1 LRTYIGR
8 TLDFLATTSS
18 VNDTELGFILGN
30 RDEANNQSGTSFMAV
45 TLTINGETRHLGGSV
60 SVTVLLTGMGLD
72 PVKIAVERN
81 HEIVPRSQYNE
92 TVVEDGDKLEIVQF
106 IGGGNEREQPSPPV
120 DKPLVIAGRT
130 FKSRLIIGTGKYKT
144 YAQNAAALKASGAEM
159 VTVAVRRVN
168 LLDPNQERL
177 VDFIDPRKYTYLP
190 NTAGCF
196 TGEDAVRTLRL
207 AREAGG
213 WTLVKLEVLGDK
225 KTLYPNMVET
235 LRATEL
241 LLKEGFEVMV
251 YCSDDPLMAKRLE
264 ELGACAIMPLAAPI
278 GSGLGVQNPVGIR
291 MIVEEAKVPVI
302 VDAGVG
308 TASDA
313 AVAMELGCDA
323 VLMNTAI
330 AEAKHPVIMARAMR
344 HAVEAGRLAYLA
356 GRMAK
361 KRYADPSSPL
371 AGLI

>member
-1 LRTYIGR
+1 M
-8 TLDFLATTSS
+8 TL
-18 VNDTELGFILGN
+18 NI
-30 RDEANNQSGTSFMAV
+30 
-45 TLTINGETRHLGGSV
+45 TLNGEARQFPAALSV
-60 SVTVLLTGMGLD
+60 RDLLTALGQD
-72 PVKIAVERN
+72 PAKVAVERN
-81 HEIVPRSQYNE
+81 LEIVPRSAYASIMVGE
-92 TVVEDGDKLEIVQF
+92 GDRLEIVHF
-106 IGGGNEREQPSPPV
+106 IGGGNAPVETPPL
-120 DKPLVIAGRT
+120 DKPLVIAGKT
-130 FKSRLIIGTGKYKT
+130 YKSRLIIGTGKYKT
-144 YAQNAAALKASGAEM
+144 YEENARALEASGAEI

-168 LLDPNQERL
+168 LTDPNQPKL
-177 VDFIDPRKYTYLP
+177 IDFIDPKKVTYLP

-213 WTLVKLEVLGDK
+213 WSLVKLEVLGDK
-225 KTLYPNMVET
+225 KTLYPNMIET

-241 LLKEGFEVMV
+241 LIKEDFQVMV

-264 ELGACAIMPLAAPI
+264 EMGASAIMPLAAPI

-291 MIVEEAKVPVI
+291 MIIEEAKVPVI

-313 AVAMELGCDA
+313 AIAMELGCDA

-330 AEAKHPVIMARAMR
+330 AEAKNPVMMASAMR

-356 GRMAK
+356 GRMPK

>member
-1 LRTYIGR
+1 M
-8 TLDFLATTSS
+8 
-18 VNDTELGFILGN
+18 
-30 RDEANNQSGTSFMAV
+30 QV
-45 TLTINGETRHLGGSV
+45 TLNGEARQLDEGV
-60 SVTVLLTGMGLD
+60 SVRGLLVGLGLD
-72 PVKIAVERN
+72 PAKIAVERN
-81 HEIVPRSQYNE
+81 LQIVPRSTYDQVALAE
-92 TVVEDGDKLEIVQF
+92 GDRLEIVHF
-106 IGGGNEREQPSPPV
+106 IGGGNAPV
-120 DKPLVIAGRT
+120 EVPIEDKPLVIAGRT
-130 FKSRLIIGTGKYKT
+130 FQSRLIIGTGKYKS
-144 YAQNAAALKASGAEM
+144 YAENAAALAASGAQI

-168 LLDPNQERL
+168 LTDPGQPML
-177 VDFIDPRKYTYLP
+177 VDYIDPKKTVFLP

-196 TGEDAVRTLRL
+196 TGEEAVRTLRL

-213 WTLVKLEVLGDK
+213 WTLVKLEVLGDR
-225 KTLYPNMVET
+225 KTLYPDMIET

-241 LLKEGFEVMV
+241 LVKEGFQVMV

-291 MIVEEAKVPVI
+291 MIIEEAKVPVI

-313 AVAMELGCDA
+313 AIAMELGCDG

-330 AEAKHPVIMARAMR
+330 AEAKNPVKMAEAMK
-344 HAVEAGRLAYLA
+344 HAVQAGRLAYLA
-356 GRMAK
+356 GRMPRRK
-361 KRYADPSSPL
+361 YADPSSPL